1 MSSVIA
7 VPAGAVLVLVG
18 GLLGSGVL
26 LYGMLKIHSRIMHRH
41 GPMYAGRFH
50 GIGQPIAEVIKPIQ
64 KEDIV
69 PASADGPVFR
79 LAPLVAIF
87 AAFLAL
93 AVIPIGRGIVA
104 ADVDL
109 GLFYVLAIGALSAI
123 AIVMGAYG
131 SQSKFTLVGGL
142 RAVGQIIA
150 YELPVVLG
158 AVSVAMMAGTLNLT
172 EIVEAQRFPFV
183 LWPLIGGDDLHILGF
198 VPFGAIAFAMLVL
211 ASFAEVMWNPFDMP
225 VAESE
230 IVTGF
235 LTEYSGMRFI
245 FFYIAEFVHVVLYCA
260 LATLLFLGGW
270 KGPELAFLPPA
281 LNDIVWFLAKAVG
294 FGVFYIWVRFT
305 MPRLREDQLQKLA
318 WKLLIP
324 LGLLNVLGISLY
336 KVLT

>member
-1 MSSVIA
+1 MSPLIKLPLSA
-7 VPAGAVLVLVG
+7 VVVLLG
-18 GLLGSGVL
+18 GLLGSGLL
-26 LYGMLKIHSRIMHRH
+26 LYGMLKIHSRIMNRM

-69 PASADGPVFR
+69 PASADAPVFR
-79 LAPLVAIF
+79 FAPLLALF
-87 AAFLAL
+87 TSFLAL
-93 AVIPIGRGIVA
+93 AVIPVAPGIVA
-104 ADVDL
+104 GNFDL
-109 GLFYVLAIGALSAI
+109 GLFYVLAISALSTI
-123 AIVMGAYG
+123 AIVMAAYG
-131 SQSKFTLVGGL
+131 SQSKFTLIGGM

-158 AVSVAMMAGTLNLT
+158 AVSVAMMAGSLSLSR
-172 EIVEAQRFPFV
+172 IVEAQSLPFV
-183 LWPLIGGDDLHILGF
+183 LWPYWGPHSGLLGTILGL
-198 VPFGAIAFAMLVL
+198 VPWGGIAFAMLLL

-230 IVTGF
+230 IVTGH

-260 LATLLFLGGW
+260 LITILFLGGSN
-270 KGPELAFLPPA
+270 GPILPP
-281 LNDIVWFLAKAVG
+281 IVWFLGKAVA
-294 FGVFYIWVRFT
+294 FGVFFIWVRFT

>member
-1 MSSVIA
+1 MSPLLRLPLS
-7 VPAGAVLVLVG
+7 AVLVLVA
-18 GLLGSGVL
+18 GLLGSGLL
-26 LYGMLKIHSRIMHRH
+26 LYGMLKIHSRIMNRM

-69 PASADGPVFR
+69 PTGADAPVFR
-79 LAPLVAIF
+79 AAPLLAIF
-87 AAFLAL
+87 TSFLAL
-93 AVIPIGRGIVA
+93 AVIPVA
-104 ADVDL
+104 PGVVAGDVDL
-109 GLFYVLAIGALSAI
+109 GLFYVLAISALSTI
-123 AIVMGAYG
+123 AIVMAAYG
-131 SQSKFTLVGGL
+131 SQSKFTLIGGM

-150 YELPVVLG
+150 YELPVVFG
-158 AVSVAMMAGTLNLT
+158 AVSIAMLAGSLNLT
-172 EIVEAQRFPFV
+172 EIVDAQQIPFA
-183 LWPLIGGDDLHILGF
+183 IN
-198 VPFGAIAFAMLVL
+198 PFGIVAFAILLL

-230 IVTGF
+230 IVTGH

-260 LATLLFLGGW
+260 LITLLFLGGW
-270 KGPELAFLPPA
+270 KGPAPIPPI
-281 LNDIVWFLAKAVG
+281 LWFFGKAVA
-294 FGVFYIWVRFT
+294 FGVFFIWVRFT

-318 WKLLIP
+318 WKVLIP

>member
-1 MSSVIA
+1 MSPYLQVPVSA
-7 VPAGAVLVLVG
+7 VVVFVGVLLS
-18 GLLGSGVL
+18 SGVL

-79 LAPLVAIF
+79 LAPLLALLP
-87 AAFLAL
+87 AFLMF
-93 AVIPIGRGIVA
+93 AVIPIAPGIVA
-104 ADVDL
+104 ADLEL
-109 GLFYVLAIGALSAI
+109 GLFYLLAISSIGTI
-123 AIVMGAYG
+123 AIVMAAYG

-158 AVSVAMMAGTLNLT
+158 AVSVAMLAGSLSLT
-172 EIVEAQRFPFV
+172 DIVEAQKIPFV
-183 LWPLIGGDDLHILGF
+183 VWPF
-198 VPFGAIAFAMLVL
+198 PFGAIAFVILLL

-230 IVTGF
+230 IVTGPY
-235 LTEYSGMRFI
+235 TEYSGMRFI
-245 FFYIAEFVHVVLYCA
+245 FFYISEFAHVVAFCA
-260 LATLLFLGGW
+260 LITLLFFGGW
-270 KGPELAFLPPA
+270 NGPILPP
-281 LNDIVWFLAKAVG
+281 IFWFFAKTIA
-294 FGVFYIWVRFT
+294 FGVFFIWVRFT

-318 WKLLIP
+318 WKVLIP
-324 LGLLNVLGISLY
+324 VGLLNVLGVSLY